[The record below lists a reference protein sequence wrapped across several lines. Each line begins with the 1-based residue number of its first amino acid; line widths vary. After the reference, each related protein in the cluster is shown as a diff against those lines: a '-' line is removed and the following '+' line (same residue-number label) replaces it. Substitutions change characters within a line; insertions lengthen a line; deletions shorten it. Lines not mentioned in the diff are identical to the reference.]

1 MHPDGVMKVA
11 DTGSLCNGVIQ
22 VADTGIQVAY
32 KQISIESGY
41 NVFDE
46 IAGTSVSYSDDTIL
60 FSGSQCQL
68 LSSATCKLQCSY
80 SYVSR
85 YLDDTVERNEPPFQN
100 CFE

>member
-1 MHPDGVMKVA
+1 MHPDGVMKIA
-11 DTGSLCNGVIQ
+11 DTGSLYNGVIQ

-46 IAGTSVSYSDDTIL
+46 IAETSVS
-60 FSGSQCQL
+60 L

-80 SYVSR
+80 GYVSR